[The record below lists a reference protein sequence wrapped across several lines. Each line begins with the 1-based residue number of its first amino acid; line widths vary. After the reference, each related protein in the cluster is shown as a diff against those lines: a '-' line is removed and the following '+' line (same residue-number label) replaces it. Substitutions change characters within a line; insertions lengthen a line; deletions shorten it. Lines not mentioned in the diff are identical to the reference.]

1 MKIDLEI
8 DLEKF
13 RYSLIGDGYI
23 KKEVMMFS
31 EERLVGILKYRIDS
45 YIQREYEH
53 GKRIGLYD

>member
-31 EERLVGILKYRIDS
+31 EEKLVGILKHRIDS